1 MKVRKHTPPIGTDF
15 QGNNRKLDVRKIR
28 VTRKI
33 FKASGPLSIFFEK
46 KKPKKMSLDMLMV
59 SFCTKF
65 EVYSFSLGQKVTDNS
80 TN

>member
-1 MKVRKHTPPIGTDF
+1 MGVRKHTPPIGTDF
-15 QGNNRKLDVRKIR
+15 QGNNRKLDVRKIH
-28 VTRKI
+28 VTRQI
-33 FKASGPLSIFFEK
+33 FEASGPLGIFFE

-65 EVYSFSLGQKVTDNS
+65 EVYSFSLGQEVTDNS